1 VNKKKT
7 GLETCSLK
15 KTKHSSRRLK
25 IAERN
30 YCLMTVPSTAEMK
43 LAWCSLHTI
52 NSRNPNDGREAVN
65 GKPHTKREQTLKA
78 CLVEKRENLK
88 HTRKNWP

>member
-7 GLETCSLK
+7 SLETYSLK

-25 IAERN
+25 VAKRN
-30 YCLMTVPSTAEMK
+30 YCLMMVPSTAEMK

-52 NSRNPNDGREAVN
+52 NSWNPNDGRGAVN
-65 GKPHTKREQTLKA
+65 PTQS
-78 CLVEKRENLK
+78 VNK
-88 HTRKNWP
+88 H